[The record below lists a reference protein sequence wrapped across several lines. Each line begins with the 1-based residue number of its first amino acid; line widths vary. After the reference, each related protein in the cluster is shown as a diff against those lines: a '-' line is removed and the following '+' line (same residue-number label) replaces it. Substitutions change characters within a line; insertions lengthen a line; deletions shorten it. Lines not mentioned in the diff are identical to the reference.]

1 MYLNICRSWVRSHS
15 WSRGWRSGWWG
26 RSRRSWRR
34 GRRYHWN
41 GWTLDKRK
49 TLCRLSDIPTA
60 RNRIWLTLVSL
71 VPIRLISFLFCASG
85 NLTAWLAWLVPM
97 AIEWAN
103 NYLAC
108 HIKEALVG
116 VSLPSCIWLE
126 AAISLDPSDAVKE
139 QEKDYD
145 TKLILHEH
153 RHNMSL
159 QFINAIQRWPVKVAP
174 L

>member
-1 MYLNICRSWVRSHS
+1 
-15 WSRGWRSGWWG
+15 
-26 RSRRSWRR
+26 
-34 GRRYHWN
+34 
-41 GWTLDKRK
+41 
-49 TLCRLSDIPTA
+49 
-60 RNRIWLTLVSL
+60 
-71 VPIRLISFLFCASG
+71 
-85 NLTAWLAWLVPM
+85 M

-126 AAISLDPSDAVKE
+126 AATSLDPSDAVKE
-139 QEKDYD
+139 QEKDHD
-145 TKLILHEH
+145 AKLILHEH